1 MSSWV
6 NEMRISREQAQRNRA
21 RVLETASTQFR
32 VRGFDGIGVGDLM
45 KAAGFTHGGFY
56 NHFPSKD
63 ALAAEALDHAWQEMA
78 AQRAR
83 ARNLE
88 QLLSGYLS
96 RAARDAPGLNCP
108 AAALGGDVGRQ
119 SDAVRATF
127 AEGLE
132 EMIRSVAALLP
143 QPDSAITRTRAV
155 DLVNRMVGALMLSR
169 AVPDDSPMA
178 EEILQAALQSALSDA
193 RTWDA
198 AAERDL

>member
-1 MSSWV
+1 
-6 NEMRISREQAQRNRA
+6 MRISKEQAQRNRM
-21 RVLETASTQFR
+21 RVLDTAAEQFR

-83 ARNLE
+83 ARDLE
-88 QLLSGYLS
+88 QLLTGYLS
-96 RAARDAPGLNCP
+96 RAARNAPGRNCP
-108 AAALGGDVGRQ
+108 AAALGGDVSRQ
-119 SDAVRATF
+119 SDDVRTVF

-132 EMIRSVAALLP
+132 QMIASVAALLP
-143 QPDSAITRTRAV
+143 DPGSPDTRARAV

-169 AVPDDSPMA
+169 AVPDDSALA
-178 EEILQAALQSALSDA
+178 EEILQTALQSALADA
-193 RTWDA
+193 RIRRTA
-198 AAERDL
+198 PETGG